1 MALYINKV
9 FNVCGAWEKVS
20 NLEHQSFSELSSA
33 FGELDEHWYLSNKN
47 SDAKEEVGNSLREK
61 GWTSKIL
68 LGGGPLNLQKFRGTP
83 SSLPFFLHKD
93 GVGVDWP
100 VHNPSYF
107 DSWVTYK
114 IKVAQSLGVVPVLC
128 LPLYDERLPRSRM
141 TYEYAVERLQYID
154 IVEGN
159 QFLILGY
166 SPVESEAIQVEE
178 ADTVIRR
185 TITFE
190 PHQLQAGVS
199 LLSYFSEVL
208 KQKCSDSNSK
218 VSIEQDGE
226 KVRLMIKSEAGMEHK
241 VEALLNEYGEVLN
254 GTLPAEQFMADQV
267 QLLSLQRKLDMAALE
282 VKHQQDILAL
292 TKANYDQRIVTLEE
306 QVSGLRQMLSESIT
320 SHRIAQ
326 EQVSKLIDKYGNES
340 EVELELLSLAKKL
353 DERSADVQ
361 KDELERLIKQLHAEN
376 PKMANEFLS
385 LMKGPL
391 EGVVGNI
398 IYSWLPQLSLLVGSV
413 VR

>member
-1 MALYINKV
+1 MYINKV
-9 FNVCGAWEKVS
+9 FNVGGAWEALQENSVTELSELQVALANLGYVDSAKNMRDGILS
-20 NLEHQSFSELSSA
+20 NLNDME
-33 FGELDEHWYLSNKN
+33 WRCRNYL
-47 SDAKEEVGNSLREK
+47 A
-61 GWTSKIL
+61 
-68 LGGGPLNLQKFRGTP
+68 GGGRASFKEFKAAP
-83 SSLPFFLHKD
+83 SKPKLIQMGALKDKVAIDIGMSMPTSL
-93 GVGVDWP
+93 
-100 VHNPSYF
+100 
-107 DSWVTYK
+107 DSWVTFRSK
-114 IKVAQSLGVVPVLC
+114 SASSLGLVPILIMPLDIEEDSSFRMSFDYVVQ
-128 LPLYDERLPRSRM
+128 RI
-141 TYEYAVERLQYID
+141 QYLD
-154 IVEGN
+154 VVEGN
-159 QFLILGY
+159 SFLVLGCSYDY
-166 SPVESEAIQVEE
+166 SDIEIIDS
-178 ADTVIRR
+178 DTVIRR

-190 PHQLQAGVS
+190 PHQIQAGVG

-208 KQKCSDSNSK
+208 KQKCSDSKSK

-254 GTLPAEQFMADQV
+254 GTLPAEQFMTDQV

-282 VKHQQDILAL
+282 VKHHQDILAL

-326 EQVSKLIDKYGNES
+326 EQVSKLIEKYGNES
-340 EVELELLSLAKKL
+340 ELELELLSLAKKL
-353 DERSADVQ
+353 DERAADVQ
-361 KDELERLIKQLHAEN
+361 KGELERLVKQLHAEN